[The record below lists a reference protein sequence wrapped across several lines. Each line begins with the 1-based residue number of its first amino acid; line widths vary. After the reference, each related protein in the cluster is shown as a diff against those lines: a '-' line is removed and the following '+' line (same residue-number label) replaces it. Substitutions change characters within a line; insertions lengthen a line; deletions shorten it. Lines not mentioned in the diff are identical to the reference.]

1 MKTRYNKKWYT
12 PMDIA
17 KSGLIQN
24 SKGDK
29 STVSGNY
36 NYVLDLIHS
45 GRLRAKNY
53 SNGKV
58 RQNWLVPEDEITR
71 YHETVTRVD

>member
-1 MKTRYNKKWYT
+1 MKVAYGKKWYT

-17 KSGLIQN
+17 KQGLIQN

-36 NYVLDLIHS
+36 NYVMQLIKS

-53 SNGKV
+53 STGKKLP
-58 RQNWLVPEDEITR
+58 NYLVPADEIER
-71 YHETVTRVD
+71 YHNTVTKI